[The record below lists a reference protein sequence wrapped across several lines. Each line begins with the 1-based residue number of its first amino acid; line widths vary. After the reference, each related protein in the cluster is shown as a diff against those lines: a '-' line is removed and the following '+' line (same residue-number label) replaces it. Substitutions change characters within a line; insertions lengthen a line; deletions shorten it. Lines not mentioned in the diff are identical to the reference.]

1 MKGTLE
7 EIKTSSVGFDP
18 LAVGVAFSLEK
29 GQRSKPTAGENGVIM
44 IEMLNETIAPA
55 LTDYTTY
62 KTQILQGD
70 GNRTSFGIAEAIK
83 EKAEIVDKRYKFY

>member
-1 MKGTLE
+1 MP
-7 EIKTSSVGFDP
+7 SVGFDP

-29 GQRSKPTAGENGVIM
+29 GQRSKPVTGENGVVV
-44 IEMLNETIAPA
+44 IEMLNETVAPA

-62 KTQILQGD
+62 KTQLQEGA

-83 EKAEIVDKRYKFY
+83 EHADIVDQRYKFY